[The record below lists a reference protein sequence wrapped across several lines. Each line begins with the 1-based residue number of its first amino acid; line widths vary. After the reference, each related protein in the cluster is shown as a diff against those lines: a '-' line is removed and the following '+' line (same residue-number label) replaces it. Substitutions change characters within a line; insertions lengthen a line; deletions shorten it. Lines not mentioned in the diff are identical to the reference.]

1 MKTIIFYSELIRS
14 IRRVYCRI
22 SLIILH
28 NRVLD
33 YHDKPRKNTV
43 TYVNDIRSP
52 LLDIISDII
61 ENQVNAPAIPALMP
75 GDTPHDFHI
84 QYRHNNLHPHNQK
97 FENTGEL
104 SKYFK
109 ERRNGEKMHD
119 GIKDKLEQSTL
130 EHVNSALR
138 FARQADAR
146 NAKMH
151 VDIASCSCKELSH
164 YMTKDEHLEFI
175 AGIQKDFDVR
185 LNNCQKQQ

>member
-28 NRVLD
+28 SRVLD
-33 YHDKPRKNTV
+33 YHGQSRQDTV
-43 TYVNDIRSP
+43 TYMNDIRSP

-61 ENQVNAPAIPALMP
+61 ENRINAPETPALLP
-75 GDTPHDFHI
+75 RDTQHEYHI
-84 QYRHNNLHPHNQK
+84 RPRHNYLHPHNEK

-109 ERRNGEKMHD
+109 DRRNGEKMYD
-119 GIKDKLEQSTL
+119 GIKVKLEQSTMD
-130 EHVNSALR
+130 HVHAALR
-138 FARQADAR
+138 FARQADTR

-164 YMTKDEHLEFI
+164 FMTKDEHLEFI
-175 AGIQKDFDVR
+175 SGIQKNFDVL
-185 LNNCQKQQ
+185 LNNCQQQQ